1 MGEKFT
7 IVLCFIVVCFA
18 TGCENGKTNIEEIKK
33 GKLNACSDY
42 TIAELVDNYMG
53 SPKWTVEK
61 SDKGYNVYNVS
72 GNIYYNDVES
82 NALIQFAIDN
92 DNIVVKAFEVNKVS
106 KTSDEYISLVQDMCR
121 ITKEQKRKEEYQNW
135 LDNERDEWLKQQN
148 DKLLNISEDY
158 VLYHLPINLIG
169 SYDNSYYP
177 GDYVD
182 LWKYDAEIKKPV
194 RVVTNVE
201 ILQVL
206 DEDGNHVFEPFV
218 DNRYPAELIL
228 SIPKEYDNK
237 LDVKELV
244 AIPTGEDWNWR

>member
-1 MGEKFT
+1 MKKKFT
-7 IVLCFIVVCFA
+7 IVLCFIAICFA
-18 TGCENGKTNIEEIKK
+18 TGCENDKTDIEEIKK

-42 TIAELVDNYMG
+42 TIAELVDNYME

-61 SDKGYNVYNVS
+61 SDKGYNVYNVK
-72 GNIYYNDVES
+72 GNVYYKGDES

-92 DNIVVKAFEVNKVS
+92 DDIIVKAFEVNKVS
-106 KTSDEYISLVQDMCR
+106 KPGDEYVSLVKDMCR
-121 ITKEQKRKEEYQNW
+121 ITKEKKEKEEYKDW

-148 DKLLNISEDY
+148 VKLLNIPEDY
-158 VLYHLPINLIG
+158 VLFHFPIDTIG
-169 SYDNSYYP
+169 SYGNSYYP

-182 LWKYDAEIKKPV
+182 LWKYDTEIKKPV

-206 DEDGNHVFEPFV
+206 DKDGNHVFEPFV

-228 SIPKEYDNK
+228 AIPKEYDNK
-237 LDVKELV
+237 LDVKDLV
-244 AIPTGEDWNWR
+244 TTPTGGDLSW